1 MTRESGGE
9 TPVPNFQAFRVSPPS
24 WGYDETKHQ
33 PPSTT
38 SVVVAVRRV
47 RVLVLSPWSC
57 LGRNSL
63 GPGETYRLRPI
74 GDVSQHVLP
83 TLPH

>member
-24 WGYDETKHQ
+24 RGYGETKHQ

-38 SVVVAVRRV
+38 SVVVAVR
-47 RVLVLSPWSC
+47 VLVLSPWSC
-57 LGRNSL
+57 LGRSSL
-63 GPGETYRLRPI
+63 GAGETYHLRPI
-74 GDVSQHVLP
+74 GDVSQKVLP
-83 TLPH
+83 ALPH